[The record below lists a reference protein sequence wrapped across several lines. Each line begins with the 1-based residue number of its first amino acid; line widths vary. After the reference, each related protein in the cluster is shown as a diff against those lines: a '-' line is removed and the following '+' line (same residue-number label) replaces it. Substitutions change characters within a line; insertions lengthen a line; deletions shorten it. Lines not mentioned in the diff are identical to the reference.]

1 MPSRGAGGRNDSRG
15 SSRRCDSRLCRPTT
29 DSPLGTTPPRFRG
42 RRVRLHHRRARR
54 DRRCAEWLLLVWRLR
69 RWRCRTLSRE
79 IRNRAIAF
87 LLHTTSHA
95 WVAGICTSLTST
107 ATQSSAARP
116 VINQLVDNRSFVPYL
131 VHQPIGCGR
140 KSGRST
146 WALTRFPECFRHWLT
161 RPGATL
167 SPGLRMET
175 RPSATWPSR
184 MT

>member
-107 ATQSSAARP
+107 ATQASAARSLSTNWLTTGHSRTTLF
-116 VINQLVDNRSFVPYL
+116 INQLVVDAN
-131 VHQPIGCGR
+131 Q
-140 KSGRST
+140 GRSP